1 MDDTKE
7 GLKMD
12 GCEEAAP
19 RRSMGE
25 AEVEIERLR
34 SDLDRAT
41 QLIEEMS
48 AVDVVDR
55 ANKRIG
61 FCIIL
66 MFVVWAV
73 LLKWLGVDKDNPVIQ
88 LIVWPV
94 LIVSMH
100 SIYVSMVNDQSASK
114 EKRWKEAGR

>member
-1 MDDTKE
+1 
-7 GLKMD
+7 MD